1 MEELPK
7 SRRVPQWTWQDRPGE
22 ERSWQQWC
30 RRGSGRGRSN
40 SPLPRYLQLSK
51 MDEQMCIFLIEVED
65 AVQRHL
71 NMKLSDLNRKAGSKC
86 DICAGTLCNSSRA
99 QWMCDALQALQYL
112 GPLADPRFADRKSH
126 SDVGRAVLGPP
137 GLIGP
142 QMGQQRLVHLR
153 YRSERSTNPDHKK
166 WTNSVAVS
174 FPLCNQRKDFFFN
187 CTEYY
192 ALAALLQLRTM
203 MRSCAYLREAARTLT
218 LQEMPWRAPQ
228 SALAQAAHAQASAAT
243 ATPPPPPTPPPPR
256 PQRFR
261 LRNRRCT
268 ARPPTLQLQWKFTTY
283 SREMAARCRSEDD
296 NDDNDDDDD
305 DGRDLD
311 GDDYEDD
318 DDYDGADDDDDAQ
331 QICDHDVVPPADSR
345 SSRQSSSVTSP

>member
-1 MEELPK
+1 
-7 SRRVPQWTWQDRPGE
+7 
-22 ERSWQQWC
+22 
-30 RRGSGRGRSN
+30 
-40 SPLPRYLQLSK
+40 
-51 MDEQMCIFLIEVED
+51 
-65 AVQRHL
+65 
-71 NMKLSDLNRKAGSKC
+71 MKLSDLNRKAGSKC
-86 DICAGTLCNSSRA
+86 DICAGRLCNSSRA

-126 SDVGRAVLGPP
+126 SDVASAVLGPP

-153 YRSERSTNPDHKK
+153 YRSERSTNPDHKN

-174 FPLCNQRKDFFFN
+174 FPLCNQRKEFFFN

-243 ATPPPPPTPPPPR
+243 ATPPPRPTPPPPR

-268 ARPPTLQLQWKFTTY
+268 APPRALQTYTCQVCGSSFKKKEVCVMHMMEVCLRGADPFT
-283 SREMAARCRSEDD
+283 RRSE
-296 NDDNDDDDD
+296 
-305 DGRDLD
+305 
-311 GDDYEDD
+311 
-318 DDYDGADDDDDAQ
+318 ADKLTKVERIQLTA
-331 QICDHDVVPPADSR
+331 
-345 SSRQSSSVTSP
+345 TYT

>member
-40 SPLPRYLQLSK
+40 SPLPWYLQLSPS
-51 MDEQMCIFLIEVED
+51 DEQRCIFLIEVED

-153 YRSERSTNPDHKK
+153 YRSERSTNPDHKN

-174 FPLCNQRKDFFFN
+174 FPLCNQRKEFFFN

-268 ARPPTLQLQWKFTTY
+268 APPQTLQTYTCQVCGSSFKKKYVCVMHMMKVCLRQADPFT
-283 SREMAARCRSEDD
+283 RRSEAEKSIKVE
-296 NDDNDDDDD
+296 
-305 DGRDLD
+305 RIQLSAT
-311 GDDYEDD
+311 Y
-318 DDYDGADDDDDAQ
+318 
-331 QICDHDVVPPADSR
+331 
-345 SSRQSSSVTSP
+345 T